1 MSNTINLKYNRRIL
15 QSISGLRGRGR
26 NEGAGNICLRPARD
40 AGTKQ
45 DLMDLHKD
53 EMRERFKRRFTRT
66 PTHRSRWINENKKD
80 STWRNKGIWPDGKV
94 AKPGRMG

>member
-53 EMRERFKRRFTRT
+53 EMRERFKRQFTRT
-66 PTHRSRWINENKKD
+66 PTHRARSINQNPYRSEYHGK
-80 STWRNKGIWPDGKV
+80 SIWPDGKV

>member
-1 MSNTINLKYNRRIL
+1 MSNTINLDYHRRVL

-26 NEGAGNICLRPARD
+26 LEGGGNDCFKPARD

-45 DLMDLHKD
+45 DLMDLHRD
-53 EMRERFKRRFTRT
+53 EMRERFKRQFTRT
-66 PTHRSRWINENKKD
+66 PTHRLRWINQHKKD
-80 STWRNKGIWPDGKV
+80 KAYLSKSIWPDGKV